1 MKKLSSIL
9 LIVSSGLLIPI
20 SIYYGVDSIDYA
32 LENPLYLFERIVY
45 ILFLISLIL
54 IGSFLLSDS
63 QSNGQIKNIDNINE
77 YDSPDPILNIISFLI
92 PIAGLIIYIVDKD
105 NCPNR
110 AKSAGKFALLSIII
124 SFTLSILLFA
134 IIFLLQL

>member
-1 MKKLSSIL
+1 MKKLSGIL
-9 LIVSSGLLIPI
+9 LIISSALLIPI
-20 SIYYGVDSIDYA
+20 QIYYLNNNLDYA
-32 LENPLYLFERIVY
+32 FSNPIYLADRIVY

-77 YDSPDPILNIISFLI
+77 YDSPDLILNIISFLI

-105 NCPNR
+105 NHPNR
-110 AKSAGKFALLSIII
+110 AKSAGKFAILGLII